1 MVEEFRREAD
11 DVAGLW
17 GGWRGGNVPGMF
29 KVGRFLQL
37 AALVILPL
45 SMMAQ
50 LSNAIDTK
58 MMLRFLFVG
67 VGIFTLGWLMQRYS
81 GGVG

>member
-1 MVEEFRREAD
+1 M
-11 DVAGLW
+11 L
-17 GGWRGGNVPGMF
+17 
-29 KVGRFLQL
+29 KLGRFLQF

-45 SMMAQ
+45 AMMAQ

-81 GGVG
+81 GGAG